1 MNLLQNTRFVIFIGM
16 MLDVLNPECLPF
28 VNEYGDF
35 IVQEKKKKYP
45 PPKNKKIKP
54 LSPTFET

>member
-16 MLDVLNPECLPF
+16 VLDVLNPECLPF

-45 PPKNKKIKP
+45 PFKK
-54 LSPTFET
+54 